1 MHIWNHP
8 APGAEGNQK
17 IIKCQL
23 LLQTLPSMERN
34 KERSR
39 KAMRVHCGRS
49 PRLLDRIEKTQL
61 QTGLSD
67 SKMEII

>member
-39 KAMRVHCGRS
+39 KAMRVHCG
-49 PRLLDRIEKTQL
+49 
-61 QTGLSD
+61 
-67 SKMEII
+67 